1 MRIKYL
7 TFTILFPTSGQMYKF
22 SSIKTKIIIV
32 TTCFTGIMPVKY
44 CSSLLFCLQKSF
56 CNICLPAGAV
66 LGRFLCPEFPPG
78 LFGTAFCT
86 LASLGSI
93 ACNGFLISIS
103 GLGRQLICSI
113 LFCSYCSM
121 VKFTGYSIFASLLIT
136 AGFSPGKSQGYT
148 YCNNYEVY

>member
-78 LFGTAFCT
+78 LFGTALGT
-86 LASLGSI
+86 LASLSPI
-93 ACNGFLISIS
+93 ACKGFLISIC
-103 GLGRQLICSI
+103 GLCRQFICYI
-113 LFCSYCSM
+113 LFCPYCSM
-121 VKFTGYSIFASLLIT
+121 VKFTGCSLIGRLLIT
-136 AGFSPGKSQGYT
+136 ARFHSGKSQGHT
-148 YCNNYEVY
+148 YCNNYAVY